1 MPLVRSRFRRRL
13 GVSLSAQIK
22 KHVTLRNKHGLHAR
36 PATVFVELA
45 KNFTSDIAILY
56 DGQEVD
62 GKSII
67 SILTLGLGQGA
78 KITIKAIGKDAQ
90 KAADDLANLVKSSN
104 SFD

>member
-1 MPLVRSRFRRRL
+1 MSPEV
-13 GVSLSAQIK
+13 K
-22 KHVTLRNKHGLHAR
+22 KHVTLQNKHGLHAR
-36 PATVFVELA
+36 PATEFVELA
-45 KNFTSDIAILY
+45 KKFKSDIVILC

-78 KITIKAIGKDAQ
+78 KIAIRAVGSDAQ
-90 KAADDLANLVKSSN
+90 KAVDDLSALVKSSD

>member
-1 MPLVRSRFRRRL
+1 MNTE
-13 GVSLSAQIK
+13 IK
-22 KHVTLRNKHGLHAR
+22 KHVRLQNKHGLHAR

-45 KNFTSDIAILY
+45 KKFKSDIAIMY

-67 SILTLGLGQGA
+67 SILTLGLGQGS
-78 KITIKAIGKDAQ
+78 KITIKAVGKDAQ
-90 KAADDLANLVKSSN
+90 KAAADLVALVKNSD